1 MEGVLENVFHTL
13 LLNLS
18 VNYAMLLVPG
28 KRRIMATINRTV
40 LVVNVTSVICMDT
53 GIVTACSSSPRS
65 FLQSRADYQLTLAV
79 LRRSGIA
86 IARGLRVAFQWR
98 E

>member
-1 MEGVLENVFHTL
+1 MFQVL
-13 LLNLS
+13 
-18 VNYAMLLVPG
+18 G
-28 KRRIMATINRTV
+28 KRRILAIINHTV
-40 LVVNVTSVICMDT
+40 LVVNVTNVICM
-53 GIVTACSSSPRS
+53 GIETVTACSSSPRS